1 MAAPAPITNGNR
13 PLAVVPVARDSN
25 RISGHL
31 AQTTTPGALTGG
43 LVNIGESQQV
53 RMVLGA
59 GKTASIPKAG
69 LSYYFSF
76 IGTVVAGDS
85 GVSDNSIVS
94 VRALQKGQPRSTILH
109 AQGTGLR
116 FGTFTFS
123 ALEVVNLQA
132 HAIFISFVVGGGTS
146 ENSYDEYIDN
156 RVIIDATGGSSVVV
170 TTAPGV
176 NLSVVPGIS
185 SCVAFKTRTPAWA
198 DSLGAGATQDI
209 ADGYLG
215 RTRRSVVIGNDDN
228 ATILMVLDAAGNIL
242 GSIQPGTSFY
252 LETAGDIKVNNPSGV
267 AVVCHIGEVY
277 FT

>member
-1 MAAPAPITNGNR
+1 MAAPARIVNGQVFVPPI
-13 PLAVVPVARDSN
+13 PVSQTSN

-31 AQTTTPGALTGG
+31 AQTTTPGTLTGG

-53 RMVLGA
+53 RTVMKANQTLL
-59 GKTASIPKAG
+59 IPKAG

-76 IGTVVAGDS
+76 LGSVIAGGS
-85 GVSDNSIVS
+85 GVSNGAIVT
-94 VRALQKGQPRSTILH
+94 VRALQKGQPRSQILH

-123 ALEVVNLQA
+123 ALEIINNQA
-132 HAIFISFVVGGGTS
+132 ADIFVSFVVGGGTS

-156 RVIIDATGGSSVVV
+156 RVIIDATAGSSITVV
-170 TTAPGV
+170 TAPGV

-185 SCVAFKTRTPAWA
+185 SCVAFKTRVPGWA
-198 DSLGAGATQDI
+198 DSLGAATTQDI
-209 ADGYLG
+209 PDGYLG

-228 ATILMVLDAAGNIL
+228 ATILLVLDAGGNTL